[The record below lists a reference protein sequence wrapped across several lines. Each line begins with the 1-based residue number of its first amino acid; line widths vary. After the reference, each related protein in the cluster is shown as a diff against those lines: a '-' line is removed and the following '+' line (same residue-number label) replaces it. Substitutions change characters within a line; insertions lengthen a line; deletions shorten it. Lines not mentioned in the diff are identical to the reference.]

1 MAGTSC
7 AQGNCL
13 PVRICQ
19 QQRPDQREEL
29 KILQM
34 KSLVKM
40 AVTSLAVMA
49 AMIMLRPVQS
59 STISSRNVQRSVTTY
74 NNYKLMPESRQFGNG
89 EAAAN
94 ESKTVKI
101 QRYLLTSYILQ
112 VSY

>member
-1 MAGTSC
+1 
-7 AQGNCL
+7 
-13 PVRICQ
+13 
-19 QQRPDQREEL
+19 
-29 KILQM
+29 M

-40 AVTSLAVMA
+40 AVTSLAVMT

-59 STISSRNVQRSVTTY
+59 SAISSGNVQRSTTTY

-101 QRYLLTSYILQ
+101 QRYLLTSFILQ